1 MKIKEFILDNE
12 TMVKNWLVENFIIDE
27 DDIKDIV
34 FVDGA
39 FEDNKEDIIETDE
52 ICSVKDSGC
61 DFSFKRKFV
70 KDKYEDGSEEEL
82 VINGKKVY
90 VLIYN
95 M

>member
-1 MKIKEFILDNE
+1 MKVKEFILENE
-12 TMVKNWLVENFIIDE
+12 VVVKNWLIDNNIIDE
-27 DDIKDIV
+27 DDIDDIE

-39 FEDNKEDIIETDE
+39 FEDSKGEIIESDE
-52 ICSVKDSGC
+52 ICGVEDVGC

-70 KDKYEDGSEEEL
+70 KDKYGDGSEEEL
-82 VINGKKVY
+82 VINDKKIY